1 MTIPLP
7 STPSPDAL
15 PHRPGTAWL
24 PTHHDLFLV
33 MEASEAAL
41 FVTNQDGRIL
51 FLNPAA
57 QQLIGGS
64 RHAIGYPLHELL
76 HCVARDEQSSEGCP
90 LQTAVSSGQVTVLP
104 PYRWTRPDGAV
115 LDISATYWP
124 RRKGMTVIG
133 ALAVIHNLTEQQEMQ
148 RDIQRVARLAEDAPD
163 PIAEFDESGTMLYAN
178 TAAIELMNAAGDH
191 GESILSIFPPR
202 LEQII
207 LSCLDGNRPSGRY
220 EHALDHVVLAWT
232 FFPIGDLRQVR
243 AYGVDITADVALRK
257 AKESA
262 EESAKAKGLFLA
274 TMSHELRTPMNGVL
288 GCTRLLQD
296 TALTPQ
302 QQELIVTMQR
312 SAEALLALVNDILDF
327 SKIEA
332 GKMTLEVA
340 DVDLRSLVKDVITL
354 VSELARQKGLTLT
367 SEVHENV
374 PPFFRGDPVRLR
386 QILFNLVGNAIKFTE
401 RGEVGITV
409 GMDPASSPEAEH
421 ILIRW
426 TVKDTGIGMTK
437 EQLDRLFQAYVQA
450 DASTTRRFGGTG
462 LGLMICRQL
471 VTLMGGTI
479 SVESTPGKGST
490 FTYTTNLLPAIQ
502 RTVPASSDIDSAIRA
517 AASQLPRRILVVDDN
532 EINQVVACKF
542 LQKLGYQVEVARNG
556 RDAVESLA
564 RVNYDAVLMDCEMP
578 VMDGYEAA
586 RCIRKKEEEQ
596 RSPRLPIIAMTGN
609 TSVEDA
615 QQCKEA
621 GMDEVVTKPVSLIS
635 LRTALDHLLRTA
647 SSRRELIA

>member
-1 MTIPLP
+1 MTISLP
-7 STPSPDAL
+7 SAPFPDDL
-15 PHRPGTAWL
+15 PHRPGITWL

-33 MEASEAAL
+33 MEASEDAL
-41 FVTNQDGRIL
+41 FVTDQDGSIL

-57 QQLIGGS
+57 RRLIGNNQN
-64 RHAIGYPLHELL
+64 ALGYNLHDLF
-76 HCVARDEQSSEGCP
+76 HCVARHGEPNEACP
-90 LQTAVSSGQVTVLP
+90 LQVAVSSGQVTVLP
-104 PYRWTRPDGAV
+104 PYRWTRPDGAA
-115 LDISATYWP
+115 LDLSATYWP

-148 RDIQRVARLAEDAPD
+148 RDIQRVARLAEDAPN

-178 TAAIELMNAAGDH
+178 TATIELMNEAGNH
-191 GESILSIFPPR
+191 GDSILSIFPPR

-207 LSCLDGNRPSGRY
+207 LSCLDGNQPSGRY
-220 EHALDHVVLAWT
+220 EHALDHMVLAWT

-243 AYGVDITADVALRK
+243 AYGVDITASVALRK

-302 QQELIVTMQR
+302 QQELIITMQR

-354 VSELARQKGLTLT
+354 VSELARQKGLSLT

-374 PPFFRGDPVRLR
+374 PPLFRGDPVRLR

-409 GMDPASSPEAEH
+409 GMDSASSPEAEH

-437 EQLDRLFQAYVQA
+437 SQLDRLFEAYVQA
-450 DASTTRRFGGTG
+450 DTSTTRRFGGTG

-471 VTLMGGTI
+471 VTMMGGTI
-479 SVESTPGKGST
+479 SAESTPGEGSI
-490 FTYTTNLLPAIQ
+490 FSYTTHLLPAIM
-502 RTVPASSDIDSAIRA
+502 RNSMESRNTPSPSYTDAFRS
-517 AASQLPRRILVVDDN
+517 PRRILVVDDN

-556 RDAVESLA
+556 RDAIESLA
-564 RVNYDAVLMDCEMP
+564 RANYDAVLMDCEMP
-578 VMDGYEAA
+578 DMDGYEAA

-596 RSPRLPIIAMTGN
+596 KSPRLPIIAMTGN
-609 TSVEDA
+609 ASVEDA
-615 QQCKEA
+615 RQCKKA
-621 GMDEVVTKPVSLIS
+621 GMDDMVTKPVSLTS
-635 LRTALDHLLRTA
+635 LRTTLDHLLHAA

>member
-1 MTIPLP
+1 
-7 STPSPDAL
+7 
-15 PHRPGTAWL
+15 
-24 PTHHDLFLV
+24 
-33 MEASEAAL
+33 
-41 FVTNQDGRIL
+41 
-51 FLNPAA
+51 
-57 QQLIGGS
+57 
-64 RHAIGYPLHELL
+64 
-76 HCVARDEQSSEGCP
+76 
-90 LQTAVSSGQVTVLP
+90 
-104 PYRWTRPDGAV
+104 
-115 LDISATYWP
+115 
-124 RRKGMTVIG
+124 MTVIG
-133 ALAVIHNLTEQQEMQ
+133 ALAVMHNLTEQQEMQ
-148 RDIQRVARLAEDAPD
+148 RDIQRVARLAEDAPN

-178 TAAIELMNAAGDH
+178 TATIELMNEAGNH
-191 GESILSIFPPR
+191 GDSILSIFPPR

-207 LSCLDGNRPSGRY
+207 LSCLDGNQPSGRY
-220 EHALDHVVLAWT
+220 EHALDHMVLAWT

-243 AYGVDITADVALRK
+243 AYGVDITANVALRR
-257 AKESA
+257 AKELA
-262 EESAKAKGLFLA
+262 EESAKAKDLFLA

-296 TALTPQ
+296 TTLTPQ
-302 QQELIVTMQR
+302 QQELVVTMQR

-374 PPFFRGDPVRLR
+374 PPLFRGDPVRLR

-437 EQLDRLFQAYVQA
+437 SQLDRLFEAYVQA
-450 DASTTRRFGGTG
+450 DTSTTRRFGGTG

-479 SVESTPGKGST
+479 SVESAPGKGST
-490 FTYTTNLLPAIQ
+490 FTYTTNLLPAIM
-502 RTVPASSDIDSAIRA
+502 RNSMESRDTPSPSCTDAFHS
-517 AASQLPRRILVVDDN
+517 PRRILIVDDN

-556 RDAVESLA
+556 RDAIESLA
-564 RVNYDAVLMDCEMP
+564 RANYDAVLMDCEMP
-578 VMDGYEAA
+578 DMDGYEAA

-596 RSPRLPIIAMTGN
+596 KSSRLPIIAMTGN
-609 TSVEDA
+609 ASVEDA
-615 QQCKEA
+615 RQCKKA
-621 GMDEVVTKPVSLIS
+621 GMDDMVTKPVSLTS
-635 LRTALDHLLRTA
+635 LRATLDHLLHA
-647 SSRRELIA
+647 SSSRREPIA

>member
-1 MTIPLP
+1 MIPPFP
-7 STPSPDAL
+7 STSFSDEPSPNRS
-15 PHRPGTAWL
+15 PTWL
-24 PTHHDLFLV
+24 PTREDISLIL
-33 MEASEAAL
+33 EASKEAL
-41 FVTNQDGRIL
+41 FVTDRRGHVL
-51 FLNPAA
+51 SLNPVA
-57 QQLIGGS
+57 QQLIG
-64 RHAIGYPLHELL
+64 RNQRAIGYPLHELL
-76 HCVARDEQSSEGCP
+76 HCVTRDEQSIEGCP

-104 PYRWTRPDGAV
+104 PYRWIRPDGAA
-115 LDISATYWP
+115 LDLSATYWP

-133 ALAVIHNLTEQQEMQ
+133 TLAVIHNLTEQQEMQ
-148 RDIQRVARLAEDAPD
+148 RDIQRVARLAEDAPN

-178 TAAIELMNAAGDH
+178 TAAMELMNEAGNH
-191 GESILSIFPPR
+191 GDSILSIFPPR

-207 LSCLDGNRPSGRY
+207 LSCLDGNPPSGRC
-220 EHALDHVVLAWT
+220 EHALDHMVLAWT

-296 TALTPQ
+296 TALTHQ
-302 QQELIVTMQR
+302 QQELIITMQR

-354 VSELARQKGLTLT
+354 VSELAGQKGLTLT
-367 SEVHENV
+367 NEVHENV
-374 PPFFRGDPVRLR
+374 PPLFRGDPVRLR

-401 RGEVGITV
+401 RGGVSISV
-409 GMDPASSPEAEH
+409 GMDQVSSPEAEH
-421 ILIRW
+421 VVIRW
-426 TVKDTGIGMTK
+426 TVQDTGIGMTK
-437 EQLDRLFQAYVQA
+437 SQLDRLFEAYVQA
-450 DASTTRRFGGTG
+450 DTSTTRRFGGTG

-479 SVESTPGKGST
+479 SVESAPGKGST

-502 RTVPASSDIDSAIRA
+502 RTAPVSSDIDSTIQT

-556 RDAVESLA
+556 RDAIESLA
-564 RVNYDAVLMDCEMP
+564 RANYDAVLMDCEMP
-578 VMDGYEAA
+578 GMDGYETV
-586 RCIRKKEEEQ
+586 RSIRKKEEKQ

-609 TSVEDA
+609 ASIEDA
-615 QQCKEA
+615 RQCKEA
-621 GMDEVVTKPVSLIS
+621 GMDDVVTKPIS
-635 LRTALDHLLRTA
+635 LTSLQAVLDHLLHTV
-647 SSRRELIA
+647 SSQRELIA

>member
-7 STPSPDAL
+7 STPFPDNL
-15 PHRPGTAWL
+15 PHRPGTAWV

-51 FLNPAA
+51 FVNPAA
-57 QQLIGGS
+57 QQLIGDS
-64 RHAIGYPLHELL
+64 QRAIGYPLHELL
-76 HCVARDEQSSEGCP
+76 HCVTHDEQSIEGCP

-104 PYRWTRPDGAV
+104 PYRWTRPDGAA
-115 LDISATYWP
+115 LDLSATYWP

-133 ALAVIHNLTEQQEMQ
+133 ALAVIHNLTEQQEIQ
-148 RDIQRVARLAEDAPD
+148 RDIQRVARLAEDAPN

-191 GESILSIFPPR
+191 GDSILSIFPPR

-207 LSCLDGNRPSGRY
+207 LSCLDGNRPNGRY
-220 EHALDHVVLAWT
+220 EHALDHMVLAWT

-296 TALTPQ
+296 TALTDQ
-302 QQELIVTMQR
+302 QQELLATMQR

-374 PPFFRGDPVRLR
+374 PPLFRGDPVRLR

-401 RGEVGITV
+401 RGGVGISV
-409 GMDPASSPEAEH
+409 GMDQASSPEAEH
-421 ILIRW
+421 VVIRW
-426 TVKDTGIGMTK
+426 TIQDTGIGMTK

-502 RTVPASSDIDSAIRA
+502 RTTPVSSDIDSTIQT

-556 RDAVESLA
+556 RDAIESLA

-609 TSVEDA
+609 ASIEDA
-615 QQCKEA
+615 RQCKEA

-635 LRTALDHLLRTA
+635 LRAALNDLLRTT
-647 SSRRELIA
+647 RTGLQ

>member
-7 STPSPDAL
+7 LTPGPDDL
-15 PHRPGTAWL
+15 PHRPSTTWL
-24 PTHHDLFLV
+24 PTHHDLFLA
-33 MEASEAAL
+33 MEASEDAL

-64 RHAIGYPLHELL
+64 QRAVGHPLHELL
-76 HCVARDEQSSEGCP
+76 HCVTRDEQSIERCP
-90 LQTAVSSGQVTVLP
+90 LQTAVSSGQITVLP
-104 PYRWTRPDGAV
+104 PYRWTRPDGAT
-115 LDISATYWP
+115 LDLSATYWP

-133 ALAVIHNLTEQQEMQ
+133 TLAVIRNLTEQQEMQ
-148 RDIQRVARLAEDAPD
+148 RDLQRVARLAEDAPN
-163 PIAEFDESGTMLYAN
+163 PIVEFDENGTMLYAN
-178 TAAIELMNAAGDH
+178 TAAIELMNAAGNH
-191 GESILSIFPPR
+191 GDSILSIFPPQ

-207 LSCLDGNRPSGRY
+207 LSCLDGNQPSGQY
-220 EHALDHVVLAWT
+220 EHALDHMVLAWT

-243 AYGVDITADVALRK
+243 AYGVDITAGVALRK

-288 GCTRLLQD
+288 GCTRLLLD
-296 TALTPQ
+296 TAPTDQ
-302 QQELIVTMQR
+302 QKELIATMQR

-340 DVDLRSLVKDVITL
+340 DVDLRSLIKDVITL

-367 SEVHENV
+367 TEVHENV
-374 PPFFRGDPVRLR
+374 LPLFRGDPVRLR

-401 RGEVGITV
+401 QGGVSISVGV
-409 GMDPASSPEAEH
+409 DQASSPEAEH
-421 ILIRW
+421 VVIRW
-426 TVKDTGIGMTK
+426 TVQDTGIGMTQ
-437 EQLDRLFQAYVQA
+437 EQLGRLFQAYTQA
-450 DASTTRRFGGTG
+450 DASTARRFGGTG

-479 SVESTPGKGST
+479 SVESTPGAGST
-490 FTYTTNLLPAIQ
+490 FTYTTNLLPAIH
-502 RTVPASSDIDSAIRA
+502 RAASAPPDADSLSQT
-517 AASQLPRRILVVDDN
+517 AASQLPRRVLVVDDN

-542 LQKLGYQVEVARNG
+542 LQKLGCQVEVARNG
-556 RDAVESLA
+556 SDAIESLS
-564 RVNYDAVLMDCEMP
+564 RTTYDAVLMDCEMP
-578 VMDGYEAA
+578 VMDGYEAV

-609 TSVEDA
+609 ASVEDA
-615 QQCKEA
+615 QRCKEA
-621 GMDEVVTKPVSLIS
+621 GMDKVITKPVSLIS
-635 LRTALDHLLRTA
+635 LRAALNDLLCTTRTG
-647 SSRRELIA
+647 LQ